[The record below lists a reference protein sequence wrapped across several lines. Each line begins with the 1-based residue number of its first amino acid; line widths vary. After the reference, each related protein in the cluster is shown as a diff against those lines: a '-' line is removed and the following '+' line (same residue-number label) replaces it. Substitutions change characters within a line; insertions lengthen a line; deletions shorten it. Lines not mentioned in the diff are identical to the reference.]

1 MAPLD
6 DNSVLAKG
14 TSFYIGSWIF
24 VADGLG
30 GFNSLPIDQNA
41 SEASEAA
48 RCQEID
54 DFVDQ
59 LEEVELS
66 VFNNGTRNQP
76 EFDAIRPKTL
86 SEMEEDLDKL
96 LENIK
101 QETPIDGKILS
112 SGCQQDIIQ
121 EEQPVNSISATTIE
135 NYLKDQMEI
144 RRPWV
149 DNSGLLNG
157 IDRVSNSIEGCI
169 KLAESSL
176 RKKKSGVRFK
186 KTTRKKKPSE
196 DIFSSIN
203 HIDEKIRHYL
213 QLAEDTR
220 R

>member
-6 DNSVLAKG
+6 DNSVPAKG
-14 TSFYIGSWIF
+14 TFFYVGSWIF
-24 VADGLG
+24 VVDGLG

-41 SEASEAA
+41 SKASEAA

-144 RRPWV
+144 RRP
-149 DNSGLLNG
+149 
-157 IDRVSNSIEGCI
+157 
-169 KLAESSL
+169 
-176 RKKKSGVRFK
+176 
-186 KTTRKKKPSE
+186 
-196 DIFSSIN
+196 
-203 HIDEKIRHYL
+203 
-213 QLAEDTR
+213 
-220 R
+220 